1 MLRKGYSESGKG
13 LGFLETR
20 NQKKRSDNVYMKA
33 VTCFVIDKATGDV
46 LVEKRTRTGIN
57 PDEFDLVSGHVDG
70 DEIGVQAIVRELNEE
85 VGIPIEES
93 VSNLKKV
100 EEFIPMNFEIIGKYF
115 VEFYC
120 LLRNTKEGLVLQE
133 DEVTE
138 IEWKPMEEVFEM
150 LQQGKTRFPKDFNY
164 EKIFQK
170 VREIYQGKSKQQQN
184 LNR

>member
-1 MLRKGYSESGKG
+1 M
-13 LGFLETR
+13 
-20 NQKKRSDNVYMKA
+20 
-33 VTCFVIDKATGDV
+33 
-46 LVEKRTRTGIN
+46 
-57 PDEFDLVSGHVDG
+57 VSGHVDG
-70 DEIGVQAIVRELNEE
+70 DEIGFQTMIRELSEE

-93 VSNLKKV
+93 ASNLKKV

-170 VREIYQGKSKQQQN
+170 VREIYQGKKEQQQGQ
-184 LNR
+184 NR